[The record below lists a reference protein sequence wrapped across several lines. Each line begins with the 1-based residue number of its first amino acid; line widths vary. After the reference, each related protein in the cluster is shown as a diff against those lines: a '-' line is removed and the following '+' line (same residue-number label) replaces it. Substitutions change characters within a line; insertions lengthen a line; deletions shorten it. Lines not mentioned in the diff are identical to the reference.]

1 MTRVVLA
8 SASPSRHRLL
18 RMVGIEPI
26 VMVSG
31 VDEESDEYQ
40 NLSPSELVVALAIVK
55 AHTVA
60 KEILAGKGPTDSNL
74 IVIGSDSTFEFDGKS
89 LGKPGTRENAIE
101 RCRLV
106 QGKSGVLHTGH
117 CIIDLRRHLDER
129 SSQNQRDDDETGAT
143 KEYSDIASTRVH
155 FASMTEAEIEAYVAS
170 GEPLH
175 VAGGFTLDGLSAPF
189 IRAIEGD
196 WSNVIGLSLPVVKNA
211 ITSFGY
217 QWFDIATAGTFHEMG
232 SK

>member
-1 MTRVVLA
+1 
-8 SASPSRHRLL
+8 
-18 RMVGIEPI
+18 MVGIEPI

-31 VDEESDEYQ
+31 VDEEREEYQ
-40 NLSPSELVVALAIVK
+40 KLSPSELVVALAIVK

-60 KEILAGKGPTDSNL
+60 QEILNSRNSDAAGDEKNPDL
-74 IVIGSDSTFEFDGKS
+74 IIIGSDSTFEFEGKS

-106 QGKSGVLHTGH
+106 AGESGILHTGH
-117 CIIDLRRHLDER
+117 CIIALRGD
-129 SSQNQRDDDETGAT
+129 SSSSNASFR
-143 KEYSDIASTRVH
+143 EYSDIASTRVH
-155 FASMTEAEIEAYVAS
+155 FASMSDDEISAYVDS

-196 WSNVIGLSLPVVKNA
+196 WSNVIGLSLPLIKEA
-211 ITSFGY
+211 ISSFGY
-217 QWFDIATAGTFHEMG
+217 QWFEIATAGNLHEMG
-232 SK
+232 SR

>member
-1 MTRVVLA
+1 
-8 SASPSRHRLL
+8 
-18 RMVGIEPI
+18 MVGIEPTI
-26 VMVSG
+26 MVSG
-31 VDEESDEYQ
+31 VDEESQEYQ

-60 KEILAGKGPTDSNL
+60 REILNSRTLGDSDL
-74 IVIGSDSTFEFDGKS
+74 IVIGCDSTFEFEGKS

-106 QGKSGVLHTGH
+106 AGKSGVLHTGH
-117 CIIDLRRHLDER
+117 CIIDLRKE
-129 SSQNQRDDDETGAT
+129 SNSEANPF

-155 FASMTEAEIEAYVAS
+155 FSSMTEAETLAYVDS

-196 WSNVIGLSLPVVKNA
+196 WSNVIGLSLPLVKEA
-211 ITSFGY
+211 VTSFGH
-217 QWFDIATAGTFHEMG
+217 QWFDIASAGNLHEMG